1 MGKLSGNKAFIYI
14 LAILSMLFWGM
25 SFVWTSIVFRYYN
38 PITTIFL
45 RLVISSLILF
55 LVLIIFKKL
64 EKIRRQDIGLF
75 LISSLFNPFL
85 YFLGENFGLKYTSP
99 TISAVIIATIPVFTP
114 VVAWFTL
121 RERLLPVNIAGIL
134 ISFAGIMIMLVNPD
148 LSLNADPL
156 GVALLFFAVVAAIGY
171 SVLLKKLSERYSA
184 LAIITYQNM
193 LGVLYF
199 LPIFLVFDLD
209 HFLQVQPDFTLVSS
223 LIQLSVFASSL
234 AYIFY
239 TIVVRN
245 IGISKTNVF
254 TNTIPVFTAIFSYIF
269 IAEMMGIN
277 KIAGIIIVISG
288 VFLTQLG
295 NKNNN
300 GNYLGN
306 Y

>member
-1 MGKLSGNKAFIYI
+1 
-14 LAILSMLFWGM
+14 MLFWGM

-55 LVLIIFKKL
+55 LVLIIFMKL
-64 EKIRRQDIGLF
+64 EKIRKQDIGLF

-99 TISAVIIATIPVFTP
+99 TISAEIIATIPVFTP

-134 ISFAGIMIMLVNPD
+134 ISFAGIMIMLINPD

-171 SVLLKKLSERYSA
+171 SVLLKKLAERYSA

-199 LPIFLVFDLD
+199 LPIFLIFELD

-234 AYIFY
+234 AFIFY
-239 TIVVRN
+239 TIVIRH

-254 TNTIPVFTAIFSYIF
+254 INTIPVFTAIFSYIF

-288 VFLTQLG
+288 VFLSQLG
-295 NKNNN
+295 NKNSI
-300 GNYLGN
+300 GNY
-306 Y
+306 

>member
-85 YFLGENFGLKYTSP
+85 YFLGENFGLKFTSP

-134 ISFAGIMIMLVNPD
+134 ISFAGIIIMLVNPD

-277 KIAGIIIVISG
+277 KITGIIVVISG

-295 NKNNN
+295 NRKNNIAKH
-300 GNYLGN
+300 L
-306 Y
+306 

>member
-1 MGKLSGNKAFIYI
+1 MGKLSGNKTFIYI

-55 LVLIIFKKL
+55 LVLIIFMKL
-64 EKIRRQDIGLF
+64 EKVRKQDIGLF

-134 ISFAGIMIMLVNPD
+134 ISFAGIMIMLINPD

-171 SVLLKKLSERYSA
+171 SVLLKKLAERYSA

-199 LPIFLVFDLD
+199 LPIFLIFELD

-234 AYIFY
+234 AFIFY
-239 TIVVRN
+239 TIVIRH

-254 TNTIPVFTAIFSYIF
+254 INTIPVFTAIFSYIF

-288 VFLTQLG
+288 VFLSQLG
-295 NKNNN
+295 NKNSI
-300 GNYLGN
+300 GNY
-306 Y
+306 

>member
-1 MGKLSGNKAFIYI
+1 MGKISENKGFIYI

-156 GVALLFFAVVAAIGY
+156 GVVLLFFAVLAAIGY

-199 LPIFLVFDLD
+199 LPIFLIFDLD

-277 KIAGIIIVISG
+277 KIAGIIVVISG

-295 NKNNN
+295 NRKNNIAKH
-300 GNYLGN
+300 L
-306 Y
+306 